1 MKQSE
6 QFRACMSE
14 TSQLRFPMVST
25 ASTGARVSRV
35 SNILCGTR
43 HLGFLGFGVAAAGSK
58 FGT

>member
-1 MKQSE
+1 
-6 QFRACMSE
+6 MSE
-14 TSQLRFPMVST
+14 TSQLRFPMVSM

-43 HLGFLGFGVAAAGSK
+43 DLGFLGFGVAAAGSN